1 MQEQGDVSGTR
12 FLFTSCLL
20 LQLSLTTDWE
30 GRWWKVSFLTP
41 SFLQRHLN
49 FSLCS
54 CSRCCTTERKV
65 KHLMALLMVQNCL
78 FLKVFFFRGIVPS
91 IQFFLAYLSLGGGGR
106 PPSLW
111 LPFSFLLRGHSH
123 SQPGLPR
130 GFLLVG
136 HTWNTSPRRCT
147 GVLVRCADH
156 LMWLLLICRSS
167 L

>member
-1 MQEQGDVSGTR
+1 MFQGQDF
-12 FLFTSCLL
+12 FLHHAFCCS
-20 LQLSLTTDWE
+20 SP
-30 GRWWKVSFLTP
+30 WW
-41 SFLQRHLN
+41 Q
-49 FSLCS
+49 
-54 CSRCCTTERKV
+54 TEREV
-65 KHLMALLMVQNCL
+65 MESELLNTVFPSAAFKLQSVFMFQMLYNWEKSKTPHGTAYGSKL
-78 FLKVFFFRGIVPS
+78 FIFKGFFFRGIVPS
-91 IQFFLAYLSLGGGGR
+91 IQFFLAYLSLGAGGR

-123 SQPGLPR
+123 SQPGLLR

>member
-1 MQEQGDVSGTR
+1 MP
-12 FLFTSCLL
+12 FAA
-20 LQLSLTTDWE
+20 
-30 GRWWKVSFLTP
+30 
-41 SFLQRHLN
+41 
-49 FSLCS
+49 
-54 CSRCCTTERKV
+54 
-65 KHLMALLMVQNCL
+65 ALLDDRLRREVMESELLNTVFPSAAFKLQSVFMFQMLYNWEKSKTPHGTAYGSKL
-78 FLKVFFFRGIVPS
+78 FIFKGFFFFRGIVPS

-123 SQPGLPR
+123 SQPGLPQ

>member
-1 MQEQGDVSGTR
+1 MP
-12 FLFTSCLL
+12 FAA
-20 LQLSLTTDWE
+20 
-30 GRWWKVSFLTP
+30 
-41 SFLQRHLN
+41 
-49 FSLCS
+49 
-54 CSRCCTTERKV
+54 
-65 KHLMALLMVQNCL
+65 ALLDDRLRREVMESELLNTVFPSAAFKLQSVFMFQMLYNWEKSKTPHGTAYGSKL
-78 FLKVFFFRGIVPS
+78 FIFKGFFFFRGIVPS